1 MAEWFKAPVLK
12 TGRGFT
18 LPRGFESHPFRHW
31 PHSRPFAVLRH
42 EATKPLIIGITE
54 HSFLFTRSP
63 SFAIIRLIIVDRTVD
78 RRFDAKLGGMAMARA
93 IGRLTAL
100 KVEKA
105 KEPGMYADGGGLYLR
120 VTPEGARNW
129 VLRYMLDRR
138 PRWMGLGP
146 LALYG
151 LQEARAKAL
160 DARRKRHE
168 GIDPIEARRA
178 ERARQRLDAAK
189 AITFKQCA
197 ESLHR
202 RAPRRM
208 AQRQARRAMGGDAC
222 HLCLSRSSARCRCRR
237 WTPALCSRCWNRSGR
252 RSRKRQAAC
261 AGASKAF
268 WTSPRCAAIATA
280 KTRRAGAAIS
290 TSCCRRAPRCAQV
303 EHHAALPYAE
313 LPAFLAS
320 LREQEGIAARALEFA
335 ILTAARTGEVIG
347 ARWNEIDLLDKTWT
361 VPAARMKAHR
371 EHRVPLSPRALAIL
385 DEMQAARQGDAG
397 DAFVFPGGKAGKPLS
412 NMAFLMLLRRMGRGD
427 LTAHGFRATFKTW
440 ASERTSFQNEIV
452 EASLAHTIGGKVE
465 QAYHARRHV
474 REAAPAHAA
483 MGDVL
488 HHRARPRAARQRD
501 AATPESLW
509 RASHAEGRPAASEK
523 RRKRTNGAF

>member
-1 MAEWFKAPVLK
+1 
-12 TGRGFT
+12 
-18 LPRGFESHPFRHW
+18 
-31 PHSRPFAVLRH
+31 
-42 EATKPLIIGITE
+42 
-54 HSFLFTRSP
+54 
-63 SFAIIRLIIVDRTVD
+63 
-78 RRFDAKLGGMAMARA
+78 MARA

-120 VTPEGARNW
+120 VTPEARKIGCCGSCSIAGRAGW
-129 VLRYMLDRR
+129 
-138 PRWMGLGP
+138 GLVRSRSMACRKP
-146 LALYG
+146 
-151 LQEARAKAL
+151 ARKAL

-197 ESLHR
+197 EAYIASHR
-202 RAPRRM
+202 AGWRNEKHEYQWSATLSTYAYPVIG
-208 AQRQARRAMGGDAC
+208 ALPVQAID
-222 HLCLSRSSARCRCRR
+222 
-237 WTPALCSRCWNRSGR
+237 T
-252 RSRKRQAAC
+252 
-261 AGASKAF
+261 AF
-268 WTSPRCAAIATA
+268 VLKVLEPIWTA
-280 KTRRAGAAIS
+280 KPETAGRVRQRIESILDFAKVRGYRDGENPARWRGHLDKLLPARS
-290 TSCCRRAPRCAQV
+290 KVRQV

-320 LREQEGIAARALEFA
+320 LRTREAIAARALEFL

-371 EHRVPLSPRALAIL
+371 EHRVPLSARALAIL
-385 DEMQAARQGDAG
+385 DEMQAARHGDDA
-397 DAFVFPGGKAGKPLS
+397 DAFVFPGGKPGRPLS
-412 NMAFLMLLRRMGRGD
+412 NMAFLMLMRRMGRGD

-452 EASLAHTIGGKVE
+452 EAALGARHRRQGRASLP
-465 QAYHARRHV
+465 ARRPV
-474 REAAPAHAA
+474 RQAAPAHAA

-488 HHRARPRAARQRD
+488 HHRAGA
-501 AATPESLW
+501 
-509 RASHAEGRPAASEK
+509 
-523 RRKRTNGAF
+523 RRKATSSRCELPDTIACGG